1 MEYMPFPDKNTIIY
15 AGLLWKFVSS
25 IRSLKK
31 LMGFINYTPGW
42 DVWGNEV

>member
-1 MEYMPFPDKNTIIY
+1 MLTRRGNLPVVY
-15 AGLLWKFVSS
+15 VHQ
-25 IRSLKK
+25 KK